1 MQLLK
6 FRVTEFRSVLDSG
19 WIDVESITAL
29 IGTNESGKTNIL
41 LPLWKLNPADDG
53 AINLQDD
60 LPRDK
65 YHEYRNADPMPTFIT
80 AVFTL
85 EDKEKT
91 HLANLTNFDTENF
104 STVQVSRDFAGKY
117 LWAFPDADE
126 KPITSV
132 EELNVVFDQ
141 YIQSISTQG
150 EVPKAEMQ
158 RRGKVTSAINLAK
171 EYLRSEKSLAD
182 ELTDALKEL
191 DKVEISTQSSSS
203 FTKLGELKQLIK
215 EKIEALS
222 TPMLSEN
229 TEVKEYLESVMP
241 KYVYYSNYG
250 NLDSQIYLPQVLQ
263 NLTRDNLGLKEAAKA
278 RTLRTLFKFVSLDP
292 AEITQMGADPQGNPS
307 PAEIEKIANK
317 KKEREIL
324 LSSASSA
331 FTKAFNEWWKQ
342 GDYTFEFQADGDF
355 FRIWVADK
363 IRPERI
369 ELEARSTGL
378 QWFFSF
384 Y

>member
-1 MQLLK
+1 MRLLK

-117 LWAFPDADE
+117 SWAFPDADE

-132 EELNVVFDQ
+132 DELNVVFDQ

-158 RRGKVTSAINLAK
+158 RRGKVISAINLAK

-182 ELTDALKEL
+182 ELR
-191 DKVEISTQSSSS
+191 
-203 FTKLGELKQLIK
+203 
-215 EKIEALS
+215 
-222 TPMLSEN
+222 ML
-229 TEVKEYLESVMP
+229 
-241 KYVYYSNYG
+241 
-250 NLDSQIYLPQVLQ
+250 
-263 NLTRDNLGLKEAAKA
+263 
-278 RTLRTLFKFVSLDP
+278 
-292 AEITQMGADPQGNPS
+292 
-307 PAEIEKIANK
+307 
-317 KKEREIL
+317 
-324 LSSASSA
+324 
-331 FTKAFNEWWKQ
+331 
-342 GDYTFEFQADGDF
+342 
-355 FRIWVADK
+355 
-363 IRPERI
+363 
-369 ELEARSTGL
+369 
-378 QWFFSF
+378 
-384 Y
+384 